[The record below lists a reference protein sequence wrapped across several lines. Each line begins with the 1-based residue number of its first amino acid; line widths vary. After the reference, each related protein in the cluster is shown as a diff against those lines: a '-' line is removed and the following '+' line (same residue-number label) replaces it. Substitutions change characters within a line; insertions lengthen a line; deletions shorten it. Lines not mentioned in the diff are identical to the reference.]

1 MPAVLADRTAT
12 CLVFLEDYS
21 MNTFRLALPA
31 CAILALSLAACGGSS
46 QEETVAAA
54 QAREQVRKEAEA
66 MARAADGSAAKA
78 VGDMMSDP
86 EIQAQLGMT
95 SPVAPPAAVAATP
108 ASDLDLTEVANSGWQ
123 AQALASCRAL
133 KAMRTG
139 GARAAS
145 DAELARARQEII
157 GNPNALASC
166 QADL

>member
-1 MPAVLADRTAT
+1 MVTFRFALPVCAVLA
-12 CLVFLEDYS
+12 
-21 MNTFRLALPA
+21 
-31 CAILALSLAACGGSS
+31 ISLAACGGSS
-46 QEETVAAA
+46 QDETIAAD

-86 EIQAQLGMT
+86 EVQAQLGMT
-95 SPVAPPAAVAATP
+95 SPVAPPTAAATP
-108 ASDLDLTEVANSGWQ
+108 ASDLDLTEVANTGWQ

-157 GNPNALASC
+157 GNPNALATC
-166 QADL
+166 QTDL

>member
-1 MPAVLADRTAT
+1 MV
-12 CLVFLEDYS
+12 
-21 MNTFRLALPA
+21 TFRFALPA
-31 CAILALSLAACGGSS
+31 CAVLALSLAACGGSS
-46 QEETVAAA
+46 QDETIAAD

-95 SPVAPPAAVAATP
+95 SPVAPPTAAATP

-157 GNPNALASC
+157 GNPNALATC
-166 QADL
+166 QNDL

>member
-1 MPAVLADRTAT
+1 MV
-12 CLVFLEDYS
+12 
-21 MNTFRLALPA
+21 TFRFALPA
-31 CAILALSLAACGGSS
+31 CAILALSLAACSGSS
-46 QEETVAAA
+46 QDQTIAAD

-95 SPVAPPAAVAATP
+95 SPVAPPTAAATP

-157 GNPNALASC
+157 GNPNALATC
-166 QADL
+166 QTDL

>member
-1 MPAVLADRTAT
+1 MPAALADQLVT
-12 CLVFLEDYS
+12 CPVLLEDYS
-21 MNTFRLALPA
+21 MVTFRFALPA
-31 CAILALSLAACGGSS
+31 CAVLALSLAACGGSA
-46 QEETVAAA
+46 QDETIAAD

-86 EIQAQLGMT
+86 EVQAQLGMT
-95 SPVAPPAAVAATP
+95 SPVAPPTAAATP

-157 GNPNALASC
+157 GNPNALATC
-166 QADL
+166 QTDL